1 MAKRNRTV
9 HRLVAP
15 AFVAAAF
22 ASLVSG
28 AAGASEDSPLFLALG
43 VLLVGSLLVLI
54 VTGSVM
60 FVQHYRPTRRSSR
73 AR

>member
-1 MAKRNRTV
+1 MARGTRTV

-15 AFVAAAF
+15 AFVTAAV

-28 AAGASEDSPLFLALG
+28 AAGAGEDSPPFVALG
-43 VLLVGSLLVLI
+43 VLLVGTLLVLI
-54 VTGSVM
+54 VTGTVM
-60 FVQHYRPTRRSSR
+60 FVQHYRPARRSAG